1 MNHREFE
8 RSRIPVADTDSDY
21 ARERQEKKNIAE
33 QEDRYFGK
41 EFFDEHGE
49 YNGKPLD
56 AIPELFEGLWKKQS
70 GLGLSILTGF
80 SKEMLSHPKM
90 RNTPAVQN
98 AVRGMPSA
106 PFAPQELLRAI
117 LMCEIPPD
125 VMVDMLRIHR
135 QTHEACTIYVNERL
149 PDMRQRFLKGI
160 SRLLRAPQHPLSVE
174 MLPYGTIER
183 RMSEVAVVA
192 GDELEYLRS
201 DNGVADYHFTN
212 NSITLLPNIAS
223 PDISNEAYLFE
234 SFSHEMFHAVAG
246 KTIVRDKKGY
256 TQIRQGVLFHGGF
269 QWLDEAITEQL
280 AIEIEG
286 TEGRDTDAYK
296 SERRIYSA
304 LRKQVPAEFFLRA
317 YFENATPLND
327 SNRLRGQAELHRRII
342 DAYGFNILIHIEQL
356 SKQGD
361 IGGVAMQFDE
371 KGNWKA

>member
-41 EFFDEHGE
+41 EFFDEHDE

-80 SKEMLSHPKM
+80 SKEMLYHPKM

-135 QTHEACTIYVNERL
+135 QTHEAYTIYVNERL
-149 PDMRQRFLKGI
+149 PDMRQRFLKGV
-160 SRLLRAPQHPLSVE
+160 SRLLRAPQHPLLVE
-174 MLPYGTIER
+174 ILPYGTVER

-192 GDELEYLRS
+192 GGTSL
-201 DNGVADYHFTN
+201 NICVATMVWLIIILPITALHCFRISRVRIFPMKRICLNHFPMRCFTR
-212 NSITLLPNIAS
+212 LPA
-223 PDISNEAYLFE
+223 
-234 SFSHEMFHAVAG
+234 
-246 KTIVRDKKGY
+246 
-256 TQIRQGVLFHGGF
+256 
-269 QWLDEAITEQL
+269 
-280 AIEIEG
+280 
-286 TEGRDTDAYK
+286 
-296 SERRIYSA
+296 
-304 LRKQVPAEFFLRA
+304 
-317 YFENATPLND
+317 
-327 SNRLRGQAELHRRII
+327 RL
-342 DAYGFNILIHIEQL
+342 
-356 SKQGD
+356 
-361 IGGVAMQFDE
+361 
-371 KGNWKA
+371 